1 MGISLGATL
10 PSPPPQ
16 EEKKPEKSPEPEP
29 VPPKETE
36 KMEEEEVVESD
47 PESEVD
53 LDMTGVI
60 EPDTDEPQEM
70 GNLSDDV
77 ELTDEQ
83 MDEFNTKRG
92 EAMSAFSEAEWQK
105 AIDLFTEAIK
115 VNSGSAA
122 VYAKRGT
129 YLKTGKPNA
138 CIRDCDRAIKL

>member
-1 MGISLGATL
+1 MSQLPKAQIDQLQAFVTLLKARPAMLHDPGLQFFRDYLISLGATL

-60 EPDTDEPQEM
+60 
-70 GNLSDDV
+70 GKLYVNLLFCISW
-77 ELTDEQ
+77 LRCIIRQ
-83 MDEFNTKRG
+83 K
-92 EAMSAFSEAEWQK
+92 FSLDK
-105 AIDLFTEAIK
+105 YIFIIL
-115 VNSGSAA
+115 
-122 VYAKRGT
+122 
-129 YLKTGKPNA
+129 
-138 CIRDCDRAIKL
+138 

>member
-1 MGISLGATL
+1 MSQLPKAQIDQLQAFVTLLKARPAMLHDPGLQFFRDYLISLGATL

-60 EPDTDEPQEM
+60 GKLFVNYQCFFSNIVNK
-70 GNLSDDV
+70 NLVWINRYS
-77 ELTDEQ
+77 
-83 MDEFNTKRG
+83 
-92 EAMSAFSEAEWQK
+92 
-105 AIDLFTEAIK
+105 
-115 VNSGSAA
+115 
-122 VYAKRGT
+122 
-129 YLKTGKPNA
+129 
-138 CIRDCDRAIKL
+138 